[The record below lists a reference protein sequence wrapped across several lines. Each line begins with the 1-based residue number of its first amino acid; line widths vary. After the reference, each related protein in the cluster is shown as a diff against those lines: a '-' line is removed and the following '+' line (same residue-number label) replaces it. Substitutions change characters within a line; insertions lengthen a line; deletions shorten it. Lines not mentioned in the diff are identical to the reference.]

1 MPLLDLLFTMLWVY
15 LLFLWIWLVVSV
27 FIDIFRSSD
36 LSGWGKAGW
45 TIFVVVLPLFG
56 VLVYLI
62 ARGDSMRRRKYDDA
76 AAQQQATDAYIRS
89 VASSG
94 GSVSDELAKLAAI
107 RSDGTLS
114 EAEYEQA
121 KSKVLA

>member
-1 MPLLDLLFTMLWVY
+1 MPLLDLLFTMLWIY
-15 LLFLWIWLVVSV
+15 LVFLWIWLVVTV
-27 FIDIFRSSD
+27 FIDIFRSPD

-45 TIFVVVLPLFG
+45 SLFVIVLPLLG
-56 VLVYLI
+56 VLIYMIV
-62 ARGDSMRRRKYDDA
+62 RGSSMQQRKYDDI

-94 GSVSDELAKLAAI
+94 ASVSDELAKISAL

-121 KSKVLA
+121 KAKALA

>member
-1 MPLLDLLFTMLWVY
+1 MPLLDLLFTMLWIY
-15 LLFLWIWLVVSV
+15 LVFLWIWLVVTV
-27 FIDIFRSSD
+27 FIDIFRSPD

-45 TIFVVVLPLFG
+45 SLFVIVLPLLG
-56 VLVYLI
+56 VLIYMIV
-62 ARGDSMRRRKYDDA
+62 RGSSMQQRKYDDV

-89 VASSG
+89 VAGSG
-94 GSVSDELAKLAAI
+94 ASVSDELAKLSAL

-121 KSKVLA
+121 KAKALA